1 MSSERARVA
10 RPADEERGASARRA
24 QRAAGPRIGSATFMA
39 FDGLLAAS
47 ARAGATAA
55 ARWPLPRRPHR
66 HSRLHRTPPKSVNA
80 TVSSSQRWDGWRITG
95 EASQRTACK
104 EQPVIVFPCLC
115 PNHDVADG
123 VTNLKTAAVY
133 FTKWRV
139 LIATGGHG
147 KTQCAVQAQYLIGLF
162 PSVKSSS
169 ALVPQAAVRAPGASV
184 RRPTDAAAKSGA

>member
-1 MSSERARVA
+1 MHPPAARSVLQG
-10 RPADEERGASARRA
+10 PGLGAAH
-24 QRAAGPRIGSATFMA
+24 FMA

-80 TVSSSQRWDGWRITG
+80 TVSSSQRWDGWRMTG
-95 EASQRTACK
+95 EAWQRTACK
-104 EQPVIVFPCLC
+104 EQPVIVLPCLC
-115 PNHDVADG
+115 PNHNVADG

-162 PSVKSSS
+162 PSVEIVVCVGAAGSSARTRSERSSS
-169 ALVPQAAVRAPGASV
+169 NGRSSKIRGLTPSRILMGV
-184 RRPTDAAAKSGA
+184 